1 MLTNVV
7 PRFPSIYPLEDIMII
22 EGVKLALIGMGTV
35 LLFLTLMI
43 LLMQLVSILT
53 RESANKE
60 LEAIRLAKELRTR
73 GKNLAITA
81 DDTDEDIAA
90 ISAAVA
96 TYELERLTSLTT

>member
-1 MLTNVV
+1 
-7 PRFPSIYPLEDIMII
+7 MII

-43 LLMQLVSILT
+43 LLIQLVSYLT
-53 RESANKE
+53 RESANRE

-73 GKNLAITA
+73 GKSPAITA

-90 ISAAVA
+90 ISAAVT
-96 TYELERLTSLTT
+96 TYELERLTSLRS

>member
-1 MLTNVV
+1 
-7 PRFPSIYPLEDIMII
+7 MII

-73 GKNLAITA
+73 GKSLAITA

>member
-1 MLTNVV
+1 
-7 PRFPSIYPLEDIMII
+7 MII

-43 LLMQLVSILT
+43 LLMQLVSMLT
-53 RESANKE
+53 RESANRE
-60 LEAIRLAKELRTR
+60 LEAIRLAKELRAR
-73 GKNLAITA
+73 GKSPAITA

>member
-1 MLTNVV
+1 
-7 PRFPSIYPLEDIMII
+7 MII
-22 EGVKLALIGMGTV
+22 EGVKLAFIGMGTV

-43 LLMQLVSILT
+43 LLMQWVSVLT
-53 RESANKE
+53 RESANRE
-60 LEAIRLAKELRTR
+60 LEAIRFAKELRTR
-73 GKNLAITA
+73 GKSQVITA

>member
-1 MLTNVV
+1 
-7 PRFPSIYPLEDIMII
+7 MII

-43 LLMQLVSILT
+43 LLMQWVSILT
-53 RESANKE
+53 RESANRE

-73 GKNLAITA
+73 GKSQAITA

-96 TYELERLTSLTT
+96 TYELERLASLTT